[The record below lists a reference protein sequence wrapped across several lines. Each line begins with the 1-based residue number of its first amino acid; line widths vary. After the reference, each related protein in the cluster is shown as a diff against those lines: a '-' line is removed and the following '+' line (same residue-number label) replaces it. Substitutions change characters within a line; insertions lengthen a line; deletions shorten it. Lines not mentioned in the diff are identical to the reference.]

1 LEREGHLH
9 ARSRIAF
16 ETDAVNDYFTRA
28 IDSGSFGLWLVTENG
43 NVAAKDLDFANNT
56 SLQNGIANLSIRFP
70 ATCKI
75 GDRLEF
81 IAEVTDA
88 TQGEPFINS
97 FSIVI
102 HEEAPPKPVKDPGE
116 RQKPPGDKRGDEREA
131 AGGIE
136 LPAYKKVPKDEWANQ
151 SPPFDQHTALIV
163 KDSGV
168 SASDAGANSAKVIY
182 DFFINTDNVHLQ
194 RYLKSELKAG
204 EDDRVARTR
213 FELGMMLG
221 GLALIHQD
229 RLDKKAN
236 HGNGNDENA
245 PRDSIETR
253 VAEVTKAFAPFLLPM
268 IDALGALD
276 EEQIAASTTSGD
288 AT

>member
-1 LEREGHLH
+1 MQREGHLN

-28 IDSGSFGLWLVTENG
+28 IDAGSYSLWLVTEHG
-43 NVAAKDLDFANNT
+43 NVAAKDFDFSSNT
-56 SLQNGIANLSIRFP
+56 NLQNGIASLSIRFP

-75 GDRLEF
+75 GDRLQF
-81 IAEVTDA
+81 IVEVTDA
-88 TQGEPFINS
+88 TQADPFINK
-97 FSIVI
+97 FSIAI
-102 HEEAPPKPVKDPGE
+102 RDEISKESGKGTRRNPPDGKS
-116 RQKPPGDKRGDEREA
+116 GDERET

-136 LPAYKKVPKDEWANQ
+136 LPICKPVPKEEWENQ
-151 SPPFDQHTALIV
+151 SPRFDQHTALIV
-163 KDSGV
+163 KDSGM
-168 SASDAGANSAKVIY
+168 SASETTASNSAKVIY
-182 DFFINTDNVHLQ
+182 DFFINTDNIHLQ

-204 EDDRVARTR
+204 EDDRVARKR

-229 RLDKKAN
+229 RIDKNAH
-236 HGNGNDENA
+236 HGNGDGENEQ
-245 PRDSIETR
+245 REGIETR

-268 IDALGALD
+268 ITALGALD